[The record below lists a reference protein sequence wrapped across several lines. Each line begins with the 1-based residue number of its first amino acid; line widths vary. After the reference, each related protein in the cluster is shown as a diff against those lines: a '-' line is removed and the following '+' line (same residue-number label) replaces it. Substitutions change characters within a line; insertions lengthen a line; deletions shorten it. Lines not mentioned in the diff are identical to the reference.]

1 MDITFIAQSLV
12 NGVLMGGV
20 YALVAIGLTLVF
32 GVLKIINFA
41 HGAFMMLGMY
51 FTYYIVSH
59 LHIDPYLSI
68 IAVLPMLFII
78 GVATEKFLITRVL
91 DAPENNQLFLTLG
104 IMLFLQNMAIF
115 LWTPD
120 FRVMH
125 NTYGDVNYFIGDIT
139 ISLPHLLA
147 FGITI
152 LFATFIFVLLTKTD
166 IGRAIRA
173 ASEDK
178 IGSTLMGINVKKIY
192 WVTFGLGT
200 ACAGVAGTAVT
211 PFFPIYPYVGDI
223 FLLTAYVVVV
233 LGGLGS
239 VVGALIGGIVIG
251 VADSIG
257 AMLLPGSMKQVI
269 SFLLFILVLLVK
281 PTGMFG
287 RKNA

>member
-1 MDITFIAQSLV
+1 MDMTFVAQSLV

-20 YALVAIGLTLVF
+20 YGLVAIGLTLVF

-51 FTYYIVSH
+51 FTYYMVSH

-78 GVATEKFLITRVL
+78 GVVTERLLIARVL

-125 NTYGDVNYFIGDIT
+125 NTYGDVNYFIGDVS

-152 LFATFIFVLLTKTD
+152 LFAMFIFVLLTKTD

-178 IGSTLMGINVKKIY
+178 VGSTLMGINVKKIY

-239 VVGALIGGIVIG
+239 VVGALVGGIVIG
-251 VADSIG
+251 VADSVG